1 MTSEKVTQYR
11 KGWNLNLSLLG
22 LEVIS
27 DGGELMEK
35 EPLDSILEVVLS
47 ENGAASRLSVRL
59 RNDRILEFPDFPAKS
74 SQNIRERLH
83 ELQEISAGLDTFI
96 PELLQWHRKLT
107 SYLKEE
113 FRISGYITDT
123 YTENALKDLF
133 LESRPEFPLA
143 EKKEVGDYF
152 AEVADAAAR
161 KAFEYWQGTPER
173 LAEEY
178 NEAASAAIRKK
189 YAPFFQII
197 EKSPLTEE
205 QARAVVNLNTN
216 LLLVASAGSGKTSV
230 MVAKAA
236 YALLFGYFKP
246 SRVVLIAFNRKAVTE
261 LRQRIRERFS
271 IAGIPWERVQIET
284 FHALSYKITRQ
295 LGNPGIVLSKMFRD
309 GSDGTREFM
318 DMARDLIRRKEAFR
332 IPALFF
338 CSLSPSMNT
347 NSKAGAIW
355 RSAPGILEHFLDWLK
370 ISFDEKDGIRDDNT
384 IADYLIFNDD
394 DDDDSFG
401 AVLFILRIVTEITP
415 DEPEDTAPPRRKK
428 KKKNRKKTGEIIKFT
443 AKDIESGSFII
454 PLVKRLHKRGFHF
467 RSGINERLEKQQ
479 QRYELDGFI
488 RTMRSFLTHAKN
500 SLMTPEMLWEKYLA
514 EKSPEW
520 HNLRTGLFLKLFR
533 QVYRAWTK
541 LLDGGIDFEDM
552 LNLSVQVL
560 ERHPEFHPY
569 DLVMV
574 DEAQD
579 ISLSR
584 ARLLK
589 LLVRN
594 PDTRLFAVGDDWQ
607 SINRFSGAVI
617 NVMSD
622 FAGFFG
628 KSDVLKLETTFRCS
642 QEICDVSSAFI
653 SKNKSQIAKNV
664 RGIFQ
669 TKTPAVVTVNAD
681 CDPEIPEII
690 AILLR
695 KIIKEAAGKK
705 ISVMLLGRYND
716 DKKYVKK
723 ILNHPEFRNIVQF
736 MTVHKSKGLE
746 ADYVIIVRATSGI
759 LGFPCNMTD
768 DRLLD
773 LVMPESDSYPYS
785 EERRLFY
792 VGITRARI
800 RSYVITLWDEESEFT
815 EEINDATRQSYL
827 HFDIPPE
834 KVGGIDRCPLCR
846 HGITF
851 LRQSKYGYFYACC
864 RFRCSYT
871 KKYYG
876 DDDDE

>member
-22 LEVIS
+22 LEVVS
-27 DGGELMEK
+27 DRGELMEK
-35 EPLDSILEVVLS
+35 ESLDSISESVLS
-47 ENGAASRLSVRL
+47 ENGSATRLSVRL
-59 RNDRILEFPDFPAKS
+59 RDGRTLEFPYFPAGS
-74 SQNIRERLH
+74 SQNMRERLH
-83 ELQEISAGLDTFI
+83 ELQEIKAGLADFI
-96 PELLQWHRKLT
+96 PKLLQWHRKLT
-107 SYLKEE
+107 SCLKEE

-143 EKKEVGDYF
+143 EKPEVRDYF
-152 AEVADAAAR
+152 AEVADAKAR

-178 NEAASAAIRKK
+178 NDAATAGILRK

-246 SRVVLIAFNRKAVTE
+246 SRVVLIAFNRKAVAE

-284 FHALSYKITRQ
+284 FHALSYKITRK

-309 GSDGTREFM
+309 GSDGTKEFM
-318 DMARDLIRRKEAFR
+318 DMLRDLIRRKEAFR

-347 NSKAGAIW
+347 NSKAGATW
-355 RSAPGILEHFLDWLK
+355 RSAAGILEHFLDWLN
-370 ISFDEKDGIRDDNT
+370 ICYDEKDGIRDENT
-384 IADYLIFNDD
+384 IAEYLIFNDD
-394 DDDDSFG
+394 DCDAVSFIFRVV
-401 AVLFILRIVTEITP
+401 AKITP
-415 DEPEDTAPPRRKK
+415 DEPEDTAQPRRKK
-428 KKKNRKKTGEIIKFT
+428 KKKNRKKPGEVIKFT
-443 AKDIESGSFII
+443 ANDIESGSFIV
-454 PLVKRLHKRGFHF
+454 PLVKLLRKKGFSF
-467 RSGINERLEKQQ
+467 RSSINERLKKPQQ
-479 QRYELDGFI
+479 SYELDGFI

-500 SLMTPEMLWEKYLA
+500 SLMTPEMLWEKYLS

-533 QVYRAWTK
+533 QVYRAWIR

-560 ERHPEFHPY
+560 ERHPEFNPY

-594 PDTRLFAVGDDWQ
+594 PETRLFAVGDDWQ

-628 KSDVLKLETTFRCS
+628 QSDMLKLETTFRCS
-642 QEICDVSSAFI
+642 QEICDVSSSFI
-653 SKNKSQIAKNV
+653 SRNKSQIAKNV

-681 CDPEIPEII
+681 CDPEIPEVI

-716 DKKYVKK
+716 DRKYVKK

-773 LVMPESDSYPYS
+773 LVMPESDSFPYS

-815 EEINDATRQSYL
+815 EEINSNARQNYL

-834 KVGGIDRCPLCR
+834 KSGGIDRCPLCH

-864 RFRCSYT
+864 RFKCGYT

-876 DDDDE
+876 NDDDE

>member
-22 LEVIS
+22 IEVVS

-35 EPLDSILEVVLS
+35 EPLASIAEADLS
-47 ENGAASRLSVRL
+47 ENGSAPRLSVRL
-59 RNDRILEFPDFPAKS
+59 CNGRILEFPDFPASS

-83 ELQEISAGLDTFI
+83 ELQDISAGIAAFL
-96 PELLQWHRKLT
+96 PELLKWHRRLT

-113 FRISGYITDT
+113 FRRSGYITDNF
-123 YTENALKDLF
+123 TENAFKDFF

-143 EKKEVGDYF
+143 EKPEVTDYF
-152 AEVADAAAR
+152 AEVANASAR
-161 KAFEYWQGTPER
+161 KAFEYWQGSPER
-173 LAEEY
+173 MAKEY
-178 NEAASAAIRKK
+178 NEASSAAILRK
-189 YAPFFQII
+189 YAPFFQAI

-236 YALLFGYFKP
+236 YALLFRYFKP

-271 IAGIPWERVQIET
+271 MVGIPWENVQIET
-284 FHALSYKITRQ
+284 FHALSYKITRK
-295 LGNPGIVLSKMFRD
+295 LGNPGIELSKMFRD

-338 CSLSPSMNT
+338 CSLSSSMNR
-347 NSKAGAIW
+347 NNKAGEIW
-355 RSAPGILEHFLDWLK
+355 RSASGILEHFLEWLD
-370 ISFDEKDGIRDDNT
+370 ISYDENDGIRDDNT
-384 IADYLIFNDD
+384 IAEYLVFNDD
-394 DDDDSFG
+394 SDDSFG
-401 AVLFILRIVTEITP
+401 TVSFILRIVAEITP
-415 DEPEDTAPPRRKK
+415 NDAEDPAPPRRKK
-428 KKKNRKKTGEIIKFT
+428 KKKNRKKPGEIIKFT
-443 AKDIESGSFII
+443 ARDIESGSFIV
-454 PLVKRLHKRGFHF
+454 PLVKRLHKKGFYF
-467 RSGINERLEKQQ
+467 RSRINERLEKQQ
-479 QRYELDGFI
+479 QRVELDGFI

-500 SLMTPEMLWEKYLA
+500 SLMTPEMLWEKYLS

-520 HNLRTGLFLKLFR
+520 HNLRTCLFLKLFR
-533 QVYRAWTK
+533 QVYQAWTG

-560 ERHPEFHPY
+560 EQHPEFHPY

-589 LLVRN
+589 LLTRN
-594 PDTRLFAVGDDWQ
+594 PETRLFAVGDDWQ

-628 KSDVLKLETTFRCS
+628 KSDILKLETTFRCS
-642 QEICDVSSAFI
+642 QEICDASSAFI

-690 AILLR
+690 TILLR
-695 KIIKEAAGKK
+695 RIIKEAAGKK
-705 ISVMLLGRYND
+705 VSVMLLGRYND
-716 DKKYVKK
+716 DKKYVKR

-746 ADYVIIVRATSGI
+746 ADYVIIVRAASGI

-773 LVMPESDSYPYS
+773 LVMPESDSFPYS

-815 EEINDATRQSYL
+815 EEINGDTGQSYL

-834 KVGGIDRCPLCR
+834 KAGGIDRCPLCH

-864 RFRCSYT
+864 RYRCSYT

-876 DDDDE
+876 DEDDE